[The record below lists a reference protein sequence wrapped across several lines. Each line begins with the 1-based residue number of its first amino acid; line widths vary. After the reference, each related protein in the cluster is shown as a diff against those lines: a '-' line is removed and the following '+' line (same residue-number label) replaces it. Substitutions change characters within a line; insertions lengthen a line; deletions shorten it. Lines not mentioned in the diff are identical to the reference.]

1 MLAVGTVQ
9 VPVSVPTYKLPKQP
23 SSQQI
28 LKFIINISDYWG
40 CSAGWPVAGWLG
52 SPLTNNCLREQ

>member
-23 SSQQI
+23 AAS
-28 LKFIINISDYWG
+28 KFSNSLSTFQTIFLLDKAIRFS
-40 CSAGWPVAGWLG
+40 
-52 SPLTNNCLREQ
+52 R

>member
-28 LKFIINISDYWG
+28 LKFIINISDNIPPW
-40 CSAGWPVAGWLG
+40 
-52 SPLTNNCLREQ
+52 